1 MPNPPTPKD
10 LAGWLTLFS
19 DAEMP
24 ILRQTTRRLD
34 EARQHIDRVSARDIT
49 DIVLQDPLLAI
60 RVLAYI
66 QAFGSK
72 HLRSEITNIAS
83 AVMMLGVDPFFRK
96 FESPLTIEVLLG
108 RQPQALLGMLQVV
121 RRTQRAARYAHDWA
135 FARHDMNVEEV
146 ALAALLHDLAELLLW
161 CFVPDLALAIRSRLQ
176 ADRTL
181 RSASVQEEFL
191 GFPLADLQLALCH
204 AWHLPGLLTTLMS
217 DGNAQLPR
225 VQNVKL
231 AVNLARHS
239 IDGWTHAAIPDD
251 LAAIQS
257 LLNISRETLLSRLML
272 PTELL
277 PALLRIDTRAGTAS
291 SSDNR
296 SQ

>member
-1 MPNPPTPKD
+1 MRNTPTPKD

-19 DAEMP
+19 DSEMP

-72 HLRSEITNIAS
+72 HLRSDITNIAS
-83 AVMMLGVDPFFRK
+83 AVMMLGVEPFFRK
-96 FESPLTIEVLLG
+96 FESPLTIEALLG

-121 RRTQRAARYAHDWA
+121 LRTQRAARYAHDWA

-146 ALAALLHDLAELLLW
+146 ALAALLHDLAEVLLW
-161 CFVPDLALAIRSRLQ
+161 CFAPDLALAIRARLQ

-181 RSASVQEEFL
+181 RSASIQEEVL

-204 AWHLPGLLTTLMS
+204 AWHLPGLLTTLMN
-217 DGNAQLPR
+217 DGNARLPR
-225 VQNVKL
+225 VQNVTL

-239 IDGWTHAAIPDD
+239 VDGWTDAAIPDD
-251 LAAIQS
+251 LAAIQN
-257 LLNISRETLLSRLML
+257 LLNISRETLLARLQL

-277 PALLRIDTRAGTAS
+277 PALVRIDTRAGTGS
-291 SSDNR
+291 SPDNR